1 MFCANCAL
9 AVITVRPER
18 MGGCDQGTST
28 YLIPYNPFWTAVRLR
43 HKQTTN
49 EVTMPHL
56 PQQRSHAPER
66 QLLLKPSTVSP
77 SCMGALS
84 GQGVEALPIV
94 PAAQDHLFRD
104 VAPL

>member
-1 MFCANCAL
+1 
-9 AVITVRPER
+9 
-18 MGGCDQGTST
+18 
-28 YLIPYNPFWTAVRLR
+28 
-43 HKQTTN
+43 
-49 EVTMPHL
+49 MPHL